1 MKVIIASTIVPFV
14 KGGGTF
20 IVDWLEQM
28 LVEYGHQ
35 VETLKIP
42 FHSWYPEMLDQ
53 MLALRLLDL
62 TDSADRLIAIRTP
75 SYLLRHPNK
84 VLWFIHHHRTA
95 YDLWGTKYQEIPS
108 TVEGLR
114 YRDAIYSADN
124 VAFREARR
132 IFTNSRVVSAR
143 LKKFNEIDSEV
154 LYPPL
159 MQPERYRTESYGD
172 YILYVSRLVSHKRQD
187 LAVKA
192 MRYTRTPVRLVVAG
206 APDAGPGDA
215 YVNGLCSF
223 VEQHNLRDRVTILQD
238 WISEDDKIKLF
249 SNCLASIYI
258 PLDEDSYG
266 YSSLESHHARKAVI
280 TTTDSGGPPEL
291 IHDGENGFIVDPDPK
306 VIARAMDRLYEDR
319 ALAQRMGEAG
329 VQRISELGITWDTT
343 IARLLEL

>member
-1 MKVIIASTIVPFV
+1 M
-14 KGGGTF
+14 
-20 IVDWLEQM
+20 M
-28 LVEYGHQ
+28 
-35 VETLKIP
+35 
-42 FHSWYPEMLDQ
+42 DQ
-53 MLALRLLDL
+53 MLALRLLDISQ
-62 TDSADRLIAIRTP
+62 SADRLITIRTP

-95 YDLWGTKYQEIPS
+95 YDLWGTKYQEFPN
-108 TVEGLR
+108 TLEGLR

-132 IFTNSRVVSAR
+132 IFTNSRVVSGR
-143 LKKFNEIDSEV
+143 LKRFNGIDSEI

-159 MQPERYRTESYGD
+159 MQPERYRTNSYGD

-192 MRYTRTPVRLVVAG
+192 MRYTKTPVRLVVAG
-206 APDAGPGDA
+206 SPDTGPGDPYLA
-215 YVNGLCSF
+215 ELLTF
-223 VEQHNLRDRVTILQD
+223 VRQHDLEKRVTVRHN
-238 WISEDDKIKLF
+238 WISEEDKIGLF
-249 SNCLASIYI
+249 ADCLASIYT

-291 IHDGENGFIVDPDPK
+291 IRDGENGFIVAPEPEA
-306 VIARAMDRLYEDR
+306 IARVMDRLYNDR

-329 VQRISELGITWDTT
+329 LRRISELGITWDNT
-343 IARLLEL
+343 IARLLG